1 MAEAKKPKAIRYTT
15 PKGTFAYP
23 YLVKADFGNK
33 SFPDP
38 AGTFKV
44 NLRLTEDE
52 AAPLLAAL
60 QPIFDQ
66 AVQDGEQEF
75 AKLKV
80 DVRKKLK
87 SLTVTPLFVEEYDE
101 ATEEPTGNITFKFA
115 TKASGKNAKG
125 EEWTRTIPLFD
136 AAGKPIKPTMVGGGT
151 VGKVSFECSPY
162 FIPGTGVAGV
172 KLYLVAAQILELS
185 EAGSGGSS
193 SSYGFG
199 AEEGYEAPDD
209 SSGDFT
215 PDNSA
220 ADDGSNDK
228 F

>member
-75 AKLKV
+75 AKLKI

-87 SLTVTPLFVEEYDE
+87 ELTVTPLFVEEYDE
-101 ATEEPTGNITFKFA
+101 VTEEPTGNITFKFA

-136 AAGKPIKPTMVGGGT
+136 AAGKSIKPTMVGGGT
-151 VGKVSFECSPY
+151 IGKVSFECSPY

-199 AEEGYEAPDD
+199 AEEGYEAPEEPAN
-209 SSGDFT
+209 DFT
-215 PDNSA
+215 DTT